1 MVMELIEIT
10 KSGTAAKPIN
20 GLTDL
25 VKEVISSTV
34 GLYAVAGYVPPWTGY
49 LALEEKQCAGTCAF
63 KSPPEN
69 NRVEIAYFTFPE
81 YEGRGVAT
89 RMAQALIRIT
99 LDSRPELTITAQ
111 TLPEEN
117 ASTAVL
123 KKLGFQFIAELEHPE
138 DGKVWEWQLKNSS
151 RE

>member
-1 MVMELIEIT
+1 MELIEIT

-25 VKEVISSTV
+25 VKEVMSSTAE
-34 GLYAVAGYVPPWTGY
+34 LYTSAGYILPWIGY
-49 LALEEKQCAGTCAF
+49 LALEEKQCVGTCAF

-81 YEGRGVAT
+81 YEGQGVAT
-89 RMAQALIRIT
+89 RMAQTLIRIAFDT
-99 LDSRPELTITAQ
+99 GPQLTIAAQ

-117 ASTAVL
+117 ASTAIL
-123 KKLGFQFIAELEHPE
+123 KKLGFQLVAELENSE

-151 RE
+151 RD